1 MLSRMIDT
9 MLADRSPAEEYG
21 ASRRVRAVARI
32 MSLLGVVLFVGLAI
46 EGVTILFIGQ
56 LISIHILIGMVL
68 IPVMGYKIIVAT
80 YRFAMYYLGVSDFK
94 RAGPPEPLLRAI
106 GPFVV
111 LSTIVLMG
119 SGVVLA
125 LLPPQSV
132 EVATWRA
139 LHQESFIVW
148 FALMTIHVLAYAR
161 RAFGT
166 AKDDVTER
174 RYRSLVGRRG
184 RLVSVVIALALGV
197 VLAVVM
203 IPAIGPW
210 SHYLASLGVR

>member
-184 RLVSVVIALALGV
+184 RLVSVVIALGV